1 MDQHNQKITREGNS
15 DDATEGQRQEFLS
28 MFHKSDTEFDLKNQ
42 LLEDLK
48 QTKPSTKP
56 KPFFDELFE
65 KIWLKRKIELPE
77 TRNKNQFAYYL
88 AQLAAILLIGLFIGY
103 YSNSRTKTS
112 TPLYYTSLAPKGS
125 VSEMYLPDGTHIY
138 LNSGSEIKYTIDGS
152 ERMREIFLNGE
163 AWFQVAKNK
172 DKPFLVHTSAYDV
185 QVIGTIFNLKAY
197 SNENEVV
204 TTLEEGMVYVKSSG
218 NIKLAEKIVLKP
230 GEQLI
235 FNKDLKNINIT
246 EVNTKWFTSW
256 KDNKLVFVNMSFKDL
271 QVLLERK
278 YGVEIDVV
286 DQNILNYHY
295 DGIIKDETILEVLD
309 ILKQTL
315 PIQYQIVG
323 QKIVIQRKAE
333 AERRNL

>member
-1 MDQHNQKITREGNS
+1 MDQHNQKIIREGNS
-15 DDATEGQRQEFLS
+15 EDATEGQRQEFLS
-28 MFHKSDTEFDLKNQ
+28 MFHQSDNEFDLKNH
-42 LLEDLK
+42 LLDDLI

-65 KIWLKRKIELPE
+65 KIWLKRKIVLPE
-77 TRNKNQFAYYL
+77 TRNKNQFAYRL
-88 AQLAAILLIGLFIGY
+88 SQLAAILVIGLFIGY
-103 YSNSRTKTS
+103 YLNPRTKTS
-112 TPLYYTSLAPKGS
+112 TTLYYTSLAPKGS

-204 TTLEEGMVYVKSSG
+204 TTLEEGMVNVKSSG
-218 NIKLAEKIVLKP
+218 NFQLAEEIVLKP

-333 AERRNL
+333 AERRNP